1 MKPIPTQSVNQRI
14 EEPERGLSRREA
26 RIVQQGDK
34 SSESG
39 RRCRRATGICRAAFE
54 EDPKVIR
61 LGRDVRDRLHK
72 IHKNPIIIDV
82 HQKQKG
88 NELSFS
94 NKRQRCSRTRP
105 WGLKSPA

>member
-14 EEPERGLSRREA
+14 EEPERALSRREA
-26 RIVQQGDK
+26 HIVQQGDK
-34 SSESG
+34 SRESG
-39 RRCRRATGICRAAFE
+39 RRCRRATGVCRAAFE

-72 IHKNPIIIDV
+72 KPMMIDV
-82 HQKQKG
+82 RQKQKG
-88 NELSFS
+88 NKFS
-94 NKRQRCSRTRP
+94 SSDKRQRCSRTRP